1 MNTATRIL
9 ASKIASER
17 RAARVAFEAL
27 LADEDVSWA
36 EIDAAN
42 PTPAYIWQIKEA
54 TRIRQ
59 LDEYYRSGA
68 AEADYLAEGDIDQA
82 TERAIENRNDEWAS
96 RQTAIDEAHGYRSY

>member
-17 RAARVAFEAL
+17 RAALVAFTAL
-27 LADEDVSWA
+27 CESEVGTWEEVRAAD
-36 EIDAAN
+36 
-42 PTPAYIWQIKEA
+42 PTPAYIWQIRED

-68 AEADYLAEGDIDQA
+68 AEADYLAEGNIDLE
-82 TERAIENRNDEWAS
+82 TERAIENRNDAWAS
-96 RQTAIDEAHGYRSY
+96 MDDPRSF